1 MRNRDQRGL
10 SVLYEQYSDALFGII
25 LRTVGDKGHAEDI
38 LQQTFVKI
46 WNAIDQY
53 DEGRGALFT
62 WMSTIARNLALDMRR
77 LKSFEVRAKTDD
89 VQTIVYSSNTISN
102 PAGSEAIDTARLLAT
117 MDEKYRIVLE
127 MMYLQ
132 GYTQA
137 EIAEKL
143 DMPLGTV
150 KTRVKKAIDILREA
164 LQDEKSL
171 FIGGVSIL
179 VLIGLYKS
187 IMEIFAQ

>member
-1 MRNRDQRGL
+1 
-10 SVLYEQYSDALFGII
+10 
-25 LRTVGDKGHAEDI
+25 
-38 LQQTFVKI
+38 
-46 WNAIDQY
+46 
-53 DEGRGALFT
+53 
-62 WMSTIARNLALDMRR
+62 MSTIARNLALDMRR